1 MVLMKKIHL
10 IFLCKK
16 ELTWHLKIIKII
28 MLLLKFRLFQRWFMA
43 EMSDTNLEK
52 LNFLNLLK
60 KYQQQKLEVNYLN
73 NE

>member
-1 MVLMKKIHL
+1 
-10 IFLCKK
+10 
-16 ELTWHLKIIKII
+16 
-28 MLLLKFRLFQRWFMA
+28 MA